1 LQEVKTILVAM
12 NKSESVTAEI
22 NKRSL
27 LFIQQVS
34 DKKKL
39 EQDAVHFYYKES
51 LMAKKAG
58 KHTLPKVP
66 S

>member
-1 LQEVKTILVAM
+1 M